1 MGSCPDT
8 DTDPALLTP
17 FLSVLLL
24 LLLLLLLL
32 PSPSPRTKTVALLF
46 IGTVFK
52 DRVLF
57 M

>member
-24 LLLLLLLL
+24 LHISIIVKGYVCFSVLRK
-32 PSPSPRTKTVALLF
+32 P
-46 IGTVFK
+46 VFK
-52 DRVLF
+52 AI
-57 M
+57 